1 MFAVC
6 VLSSVIRM
14 SARGAA
20 SAGVAGGQPVAV
32 AIVAPAAAA
41 ADALTR
47 HLCSAAC
54 RNNKGVINDWRIVLA
69 LPLLL
74 LIDFLLKTPPI
85 ARALFDAVA
94 Q

>member
-1 MFAVC
+1 VTKLLLHFCQVAYLQLV
-6 VLSSVIRM
+6 
-14 SARGAA
+14 A
-20 SAGVAGGQPVAV
+20 S
-32 AIVAPAAAA
+32 
-41 ADALTR
+41 
-47 HLCSAAC
+47 AC

-85 ARALFDAVA
+85 ARALFDALA